1 MASVDSFE
9 EEDLDNMLLSEAS
22 MEQFLT
28 VLRDGI
34 RRGIEQACLNVIGS
48 VPTLQWAM
56 ENEVD
61 DVQVQDEENNKE
73 TQSRYVEE
81 TQLVS
86 VKETEAI
93 QVKLL
98 HSETKKN
105 ERQKASSKERRN
117 KMKRKRPKREVW
129 KDKIGSTVCDNG
141 RKNQRREKAGVK
153 LFVCKDKKCGDL
165 GRQNKRKGEKRLRQG
180 GWQDKAKYI
189 TWNIVWWEYGRKNL
203 RAVFDVYKEKSHV
216 DMLRRKSKLQIHRKK
231 FKIYKMVRLYRNCY
245 MKKMKQ

>member
-61 DVQVQDEENNKE
+61 DVVQVQDKENNKE
-73 TQSRYVEE
+73 TQLRYVEE

-93 QVKLL
+93 QNPSVTL
-98 HSETKKN
+98 
-105 ERQKASSKERRN
+105 
-117 KMKRKRPKREVW
+117 
-129 KDKIGSTVCDNG
+129 
-141 RKNQRREKAGVK
+141 
-153 LFVCKDKKCGDL
+153 
-165 GRQNKRKGEKRLRQG
+165 
-180 GWQDKAKYI
+180 
-189 TWNIVWWEYGRKNL
+189 
-203 RAVFDVYKEKSHV
+203 
-216 DMLRRKSKLQIHRKK
+216 
-231 FKIYKMVRLYRNCY
+231 
-245 MKKMKQ
+245 